1 MNTPAITK
9 IDIYKFNIRYNQP
22 FRVSLGLLDNAENIL
37 VRIHADNGLYG
48 LGEGAPIWFIAGET
62 QAIAFES
69 AKVFARLLIGK
80 DPLDI
85 EARLKEMDAF
95 LSNNT
100 TAKCAFDMALYDLL
114 GKVAGLPLYQLLGG
128 SKRELYTD
136 LTIGIDTPEAMARA
150 ALDIQQR
157 GFPAIKVKLGT
168 NRGDD
173 VDRIRAIR
181 QAVGAD
187 ITLRID
193 ANQGW
198 DVPTA
203 IATLNA
209 LAPFDIQYCEEP
221 IRHWNNAGLKQV
233 REHSPIPITADET
246 VFDHH
251 DAFRLAAMGACDF
264 FNIKLAKSGGI
275 HTALK
280 INAIAEATG
289 MKCMLGCMAETRL
302 GLGAA
307 AHLVSAR
314 PNIVYTDLDAC
325 FLHSLDP
332 VIGGISYNGGAITL
346 PDTPGHGADID
357 ADFLNRLEKVTIE
370 G

>member
-1 MNTPAITK
+1 MNTAITK

-22 FRVSLGLLDNAENIL
+22 FRFSLGLLENAENIL

-69 AKVFARLLIGK
+69 AKVFAQLLIGK

-95 LSNNT
+95 LSHNT
-100 TAKCAFDMALYDLL
+100 TAKSAFDMALYDLL

-128 SKRELYTD
+128 SKRELHTD
-136 LTIGIDTPEAMARA
+136 LTVGIDSPEAMARA

-168 NRGDD
+168 NRSDD
-173 VDRIRAIR
+173 VARIRAIR
-181 QAVGAD
+181 QTVGMD
-187 ITLRID
+187 ITVRVD

-203 IATLNA
+203 IATLND
-209 LAPFDIQYCEEP
+209 LAPFNIQYCEEP
-221 IRHWNNAGLKQV
+221 IRRWNNAGLKQV
-233 REHSPIPITADET
+233 REHSPISITADET
-246 VFDHH
+246 IFDHR

-264 FNIKLAKSGGI
+264 FNIKLAKCGGI
-275 HTALK
+275 HNALK
-280 INAIAEATG
+280 INAIAEAAG

-302 GLGAA
+302 GLSAA
-307 AHLVSAR
+307 AHFVSAR
-314 PNIVYTDLDAC
+314 PNVVYVDLDSC

-332 VIGGISYNGGAITL
+332 VIGGITYNGSAITL
-346 PDTPGHGADID
+346 PDTPGHGVDID
-357 ADFLNRLEKVTIE
+357 AAFLAQMEMVTIK